1 MKLVGISGSLRKE
14 SYNTKLLKTIGER
27 YAESFDLEILSIRE
41 LPFYDQDEEADP
53 PDAVKT
59 FKEKVKKADG
69 VIIATPEYNWSI
81 PGALKNALD
90 WLSRGDKVMKDK
102 PVMVVGAS
110 TGILGTVRAQIDLRK
125 ILGSSGLSA
134 RVLPPSTNEFL
145 VTNAHEKFDE
155 SGRLTDEAT
164 LQFLDA
170 VVNRFV
176 EFVKKP

>member
-1 MKLVGISGSLRKE
+1 M
-14 SYNTKLLKTIGER
+14 
-27 YAESFDLEILSIRE
+27 EILSIRE

-90 WLSRGDKVMKDK
+90 WLSRGDKEMKDK

-170 VVNRFV
+170 VVNSFV